1 MNPPLPDNNPS
12 DNQNV
17 IDQID
22 DFIKGLD
29 TPPGTTVATAVVTRT
44 NNNIASE
51 EVKIE
56 VPKTDAELQDF
67 VLKNSAKLA
76 ELSIKSVQELQ
87 KVTVATGDPE
97 QMASL
102 ASLIAAGAGAIETI
116 NKIHLQNKKA
126 ETAKDVKKLEIEGKK
141 EIQKLKND
149 GYLNLPQGNT
159 NVLIATREEIM
170 AQLAG
175 KAKNKAKEPSSS
187 DGEALDVQVLEQ
199 PQLLQEQ
206 LPGPSVSS

>member
-1 MNPPLPDNNPS
+1 MNPSLPDNKPS

-44 NNNIASE
+44 NNNSAAE
-51 EVKIE
+51 EVKVE

-126 ETAKDVKKLEIEGKK
+126 DAAKDVKKLEIEGKK

-149 GYLNLPQGNT
+149 GYLNLPQNNT
-159 NVLIATREEIM
+159 NVLIATREEII
-170 AQLAG
+170 AQLTG
-175 KAKNKAKEPSSS
+175 KAKNKATDSLE
-187 DGEALDVQVLEQ
+187 VLEISASS
-199 PQLLQEQ
+199 
-206 LPGPSVSS
+206 PSLSA

>member
-1 MNPPLPDNNPS
+1 MNPPLPDNKPS

-44 NNNIASE
+44 NNNSAAE
-51 EVKIE
+51 EVKVE

-126 ETAKDVKKLEIEGKK
+126 DAAKDVKKLEIEGKK

-149 GYLNLPQGNT
+149 GYLNLPQNNT
-159 NVLIATREEIM
+159 NVLIATREEII
-170 AQLAG
+170 AQLTG
-175 KAKNKAKEPSSS
+175 KAKNKATDSLE
-187 DGEALDVQVLEQ
+187 VLEISASS
-199 PQLLQEQ
+199 
-206 LPGPSVSS
+206 PSLSA